1 MFRMRRKVDTTE
13 RYGSVFQVEAWVG
26 SDLGQVRNKNED
38 NYLVDALNG
47 LFVVADGMGGGV
59 QGEKASRR
67 AIETFSAT
75 LYNKRTLLR
84 SLEFP
89 HDEALREQVAELLD
103 QAIRA
108 ANQEILR
115 IRKSLG
121 PKVTMGTTLSALLL
135 LGQTGALA
143 HIGDSRI
150 YRVRYRELEQLTLDH
165 SLVAEQV
172 REGFITQEQAE
183 LSPFRNV
190 LVQAVGKSDK
200 IKPQVEFFDLE
211 MGDQFLLCS
220 DGLSNYLTNSEIIT
234 VLGEPEGHR
243 IVPRLIDC
251 ANVRGG
257 SDNITAIAI
266 RLSSAEHY
274 QPTTEVDIGRGF
286 TNAPLLRG
294 LKTSESTRLLQ
305 LGKTHDYIAGERI
318 VSEDSIDRSLF
329 LIFDGKVGLYRGGH
343 WLATLETVHPF
354 GLFSLVDGQGR
365 LATAMAESQ
374 VRILEI
380 SRNEFVDLLRREPN
394 LGVKIVWNLLK
405 DLSFSYRQTAA
416 RLLKALSLPD
426 EDPPSGGTLE

>member
-1 MFRMRRKVDTTE
+1 MDTTE
-13 RYGSVFQVEAWVG
+13 RYGPVFQIEAWVG

-47 LFVVADGMGGGV
+47 LFIVADGMGGGV

-84 SLEFP
+84 ALEFP
-89 HDEALREQVAELLD
+89 HDEGLRNQVIELLE
-103 QAIRA
+103 QAVRA

-121 PKVTMGTTLSALLL
+121 TKVTMGTTMTALLL
-135 LGQTGALA
+135 LGHTGIIV

-150 YRVRYRELEQLTLDH
+150 YRVRYRELSQLTLDH

-172 REGFITQEQAE
+172 REGFITKEQAE
-183 LSPFRNV
+183 MSPFRNV
-190 LVQAVGKSDK
+190 LVQAVGKGEK
-200 IKPQVEFFDLE
+200 ISPQIEFFDLE

-220 DGLSNYLTNSEIIT
+220 DGLSNYLKDSEIIT

-251 ANVRGG
+251 ANARGG

-266 RLSSAEHY
+266 RLSSPEHY

-286 TNAPLLRG
+286 SNAPLLRG
-294 LKTSESTRLLQ
+294 LKTGESTRLLQ
-305 LGKTHDYIAGERI
+305 LGKTLDFIAGERI
-318 VSEDSIDRSLF
+318 CSEDAIERSLY

-343 WLATLETVHPF
+343 WLATLETGQHF
-354 GLFSLVDGQGR
+354 GLFALVDGQGR
-365 LATAMAESQ
+365 LATAVAESQ
-374 VRILEI
+374 VRLLEI
-380 SRNEFVDLLRREPN
+380 SRNEFVEMLRRDPN

-405 DLSFSYRQTAA
+405 DLSFSSRQLVS
-416 RLLKALSLPD
+416 RLLKALSPEQENSEPD
-426 EDPPSGGTLE
+426 EQP